1 MFPAFERCFRSTE
14 TEAKAKRFI
23 IHLGASRKFSLY
35 FKDVGVSKCD
45 WVRNPLDANNFSRL
59 TTCEQEQLID
69 TFCDGSLKDILVQIN
84 FLSFGCLGN
93 TTIQVYQTK
102 QQEFKFLVTN

>member
-45 WVRNPLDANNFSRL
+45 WVRNPFDANNFSRL

-69 TFCDGSLKDILVQIN
+69 TFCDGSLKDMFGADKLPQFWLPVKYN
-84 FLSFGCLGN
+84 YPSLSDK
-93 TTIQVYQTK
+93 TTRV
-102 QQEFKFLVTN
+102 